1 MACSLTSPST
11 RGPRAR
17 EGQLGCCPPR
27 ARVDGLEPP
36 SSFSLRRATGRPPFW
51 ERPSRALPGLRRR
64 SPQGWAVGPSRRKV
78 VNAAARLPHRNPRAA
93 RYFVCCCRRRS
104 IACAICSCS
113 SAIFV
118 KPFARRRAAR
128 ARCHFGDSSRDFS
141 RSSSV
146 DIGCPLEEAAAR
158 GTCRAGDLLGAHSRA
173 SAPMRTPPR
182 AWDSGADW
190 AGFRNPSGG
199 PWGWGV

>member
-27 ARVDGLEPP
+27 GRVDGLEPP

-78 VNAAARLPHRNPRAA
+78 VNAGTIGRTRILPQRIYVSDHVAFASCLLHRP
-93 RYFVCCCRRRS
+93 V
-104 IACAICSCS
+104 
-113 SAIFV
+113 
-118 KPFARRRAAR
+118 
-128 ARCHFGDSSRDFS
+128 
-141 RSSSV
+141 
-146 DIGCPLEEAAAR
+146 
-158 GTCRAGDLLGAHSRA
+158 
-173 SAPMRTPPR
+173 PPYQI
-182 AWDSGADW
+182 
-190 AGFRNPSGG
+190 
-199 PWGWGV
+199 